1 MNETEHET
9 IGLHEFLQHVN
20 IGDFLHMI
28 DGEVRQLGT
37 NLRLALQTLPRLPW
51 GPLLALGAIAM
62 VLVRLALLFMVIV
75 VFGAGIL
82 LITAVR
88 TIAGL
93 FRR

>member
-9 IGLHEFLQHVN
+9 IGWREFLRDVN
-20 IGDFLHMI
+20 LPDFLHMI

-37 NLRLALQTLPRLPW
+37 NLRVALQAFPRLPW
-51 GPLLALGAIAM
+51 GPLLTVAGLLM
-62 VLVRLALLFMVIV
+62 VLVRLILLFVVIV

-82 LITAVR
+82 LITAARWIV
-88 TIAGL
+88 GL